1 MAKAHHAGSDF
12 FRIGSI
18 FPTGVIARLI
28 SGPARAAR
36 SYDFIPLLRPPHSG
50 EDDWTASLA
59 WKCMELAGRMAP
71 EAEPSV

>member
-1 MAKAHHAGSDF
+1 MAKAHYTGSGF

-50 EDDWTASLA
+50 EDDWAASLA
-59 WKCMELAGRMAP
+59 WKCLELAGRMATG
-71 EAEPSV
+71 AKSSV